1 MEDINKLE
9 YNKFYLKT
17 RYYNDEEYKNKQI
30 EKSKLYYINNR
41 EKILNKEKNDSEEFK
56 QRRIIHNKKYY
67 LKRKE
72 EKKAREDAEKKAK
85 EDAEN
90 DDITFNP
97 GKLLDPDMDYLYIHY
112 KAPNSNRSIVTVFIV
127 DENFFKKYLFP
138 VDIRIDEI
146 YYIGS
151 KINIVV
157 NTDDIINELE
167 LEYNIYA
174 RY

>member
-67 LKRKE
+67 LKKKE

-90 DDITFNP
+90 DE
-97 GKLLDPDMDYLYIHY
+97 DP
-112 KAPNSNRSIVTVFIV
+112 
-127 DENFFKKYLFP
+127 
-138 VDIRIDEI
+138 
-146 YYIGS
+146 
-151 KINIVV
+151 
-157 NTDDIINELE
+157 II
-167 LEYNIYA
+167 
-174 RY
+174 